1 MSLSTSRVIRASIK
15 PGPIPGLKPND
26 VGLIV
31 IGGDTYQYQHMS
43 ETPVGLF
50 LREKN
55 QHLETFSLGKREFRV
70 AYGATVQGPK
80 KS

>member
-1 MSLSTSRVIRASIK
+1 MSLSTSRVIRPSIK
-15 PGPIPGLKPND
+15 LGPIPVLKPND

-50 LREKN
+50 LREEN
-55 QHLETFSLGKREFRV
+55 
-70 AYGATVQGPK
+70 
-80 KS
+80 